1 VLVAVAPWGPD
12 AIGVLAGF
20 GVVALAMLLA
30 GLIDS
35 LGRPALAAGGVA
47 AGAAAAVLVDPW
59 FAGAGLVCGGLAAV
73 AVLAPAALV
82 LLARP
87 ARTLATTLWIT

>member
-1 VLVAVAPWGPD
+1 
-12 AIGVLAGF
+12 VLAGF
-20 GVVALAMLLA
+20 GVVAVAMLLA

-35 LGRPALAAGGVA
+35 LGRPSLGAAGVA
-47 AGAAAAVLVDPW
+47 GGGAGALHAQPR
-59 FAGAGLVCGGLAAV
+59 FPGAGLLSGGAIAV
-73 AVLAPAALV
+73 ALLAPAALV